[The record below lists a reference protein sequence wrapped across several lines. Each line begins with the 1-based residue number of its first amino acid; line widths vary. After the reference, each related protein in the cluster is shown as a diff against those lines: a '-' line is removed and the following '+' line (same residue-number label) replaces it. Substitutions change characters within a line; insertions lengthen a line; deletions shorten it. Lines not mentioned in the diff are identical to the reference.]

1 MGLGQALSIA
11 SSGLRATNRELE
23 ITASNIT
30 NANTPGYTRKVSN
43 REDVTVNGTVTA
55 VIGTTVQR
63 TIDEVAQK
71 QLWTETAASNYTSV
85 MADYLGQVDATMGQP
100 GGPNA
105 LDTLLNA
112 FSSALQTL
120 QTSPDDAASRLDV
133 LNDAAILAQKIN
145 QSADKVQSLRQD
157 SEFAIE
163 SAIDDMN
170 QLLRD
175 IQDIDGRIQEMTLN
189 HIEPVGMMDQR
200 DALISQL
207 SELVPLRV
215 DDAPNNSVHISLENG
230 ISIYDQTAS
239 QFEFDAYG
247 TISAETKRDGGSG
260 QGLLGKISLVSQGGT
275 HHDLTD
281 TGGFE
286 GGKIGALLEL
296 RDEILVETQNQLDSL
311 ADGLADAFAKYDV
324 EGTAVTVG
332 AQDGFDVDLSNLQS
346 GDEFTLTYQDVS
358 TGKTNVVTFVRVDSS
373 TSLPLGDDVTAR
385 GDDSVVGI
393 DFSGGM
399 ASVASQIQAALGGSF
414 TVSNPSGSNIQIL
427 DDGAANTVDLTALD
441 ARMTATGL
449 QDQAGALP
457 FFVDGGAG
465 PGLYTGSVDG
475 MTQQTG
481 FASRIQINADLMAD
495 PSLLVKYSAGV
506 GDSDQTRPDALY
518 DALGNTELQFNLK
531 DGGAPVTMS
540 VDEYAREVI
549 AYQAQQSSTAQT
561 RNEGQK
567 IVMSNVMARY
577 EEGSK
582 VDIDTELAHLLE
594 LQTAYT
600 ANARVM
606 TAVKEMMDSLMNI

>member
-11 SSGLRATNRELE
+11 SSGLRTTNRELE

-63 TIDEVAQK
+63 AIDEVAQK

-247 TISAETKRDGGSG
+247 TISAETKRDGGTG

-324 EGTAVTVG
+324 EGTAVTAG

-358 TGKTNVVTFVRVDSS
+358 TGENQC
-373 TSLPLGDDVTAR
+373 GDLCAGGFSDVT
-385 GDDSVVGI
+385 
-393 DFSGGM
+393 
-399 ASVASQIQAALGGSF
+399 
-414 TVSNPSGSNIQIL
+414 
-427 DDGAANTVDLTALD
+427 
-441 ARMTATGL
+441 
-449 QDQAGALP
+449 
-457 FFVDGGAG
+457 
-465 PGLYTGSVDG
+465 
-475 MTQQTG
+475 
-481 FASRIQINADLMAD
+481 
-495 PSLLVKYSAGV
+495 SAG
-506 GDSDQTRPDALY
+506 
-518 DALGNTELQFNLK
+518 
-531 DGGAPVTMS
+531 
-540 VDEYAREVI
+540 
-549 AYQAQQSSTAQT
+549 
-561 RNEGQK
+561 
-567 IVMSNVMARY
+567 
-577 EEGSK
+577 
-582 VDIDTELAHLLE
+582 
-594 LQTAYT
+594 
-600 ANARVM
+600 
-606 TAVKEMMDSLMNI
+606 

>member
-1 MGLGQALSIA
+1 MGLGLALSVA
-11 SSGLRATNRELE
+11 SSGLRTTNRELE

-43 REDVTVNGTVTA
+43 REDVTVDGKVTA

-71 QLWTETAASNYTSV
+71 QLWTETAASNYTNV

-100 GGPNA
+100 GGANA
-105 LDTLLNA
+105 LDTLLNS
-112 FSSALQTL
+112 FSNALQTL

-157 SEFAIE
+157 AEFAIE
-163 SAIDDMN
+163 TAVEDMN
-170 QLLRD
+170 RLLKD
-175 IQDIDGRIQEMTLN
+175 IEDIDGRIQEMTLN
-189 HIEPVGMMDQR
+189 QIEPVAMMDQR
-200 DALISQL
+200 DALIHQL

-215 DDAPNNSVHISLENG
+215 DDAPNNSVQISLENG
-230 ISIYDQTAS
+230 VTIYDQVAS

-247 TISAETKRDGGSG
+247 TVSAETKRDSATG
-260 QGLLGKISLVSQGGT
+260 QGLLGSLNLVSQGGT
-275 HHDLTD
+275 RHDMTD

-286 GGKIGALLEL
+286 GGKIGALFEL
-296 RDEILVETQNQLDSL
+296 RDEVLVETQNQLDSL

-324 EGTAVTVG
+324 AGTAATAG
-332 AQDGFDVDLSNLQS
+332 AQAGFDLDLTGLQS
-346 GDEFTLTYQDVS
+346 GDEFTLTYQDVG
-358 TGKTNVVTFVRVDSS
+358 TGETNVVTFVRVDSAA
-373 TSLPLGDDVTAR
+373 SLPLGDDVTAR
-385 GDDSVVGI
+385 NDDSVVGI

-399 ASVASQIQAALGGSF
+399 ASVATQIQAALGGAFS
-414 TVSNPSGSNIQIL
+414 VSNPSGNSIRIL
-427 DDGAANTVDLTALD
+427 DDGAANTVDVTALD

-457 FFVDGGAG
+457 FFVDGGTG

-475 MTQQTG
+475 MVQQTG
-481 FASRIQINADLMAD
+481 FASRIQVNVALVND
-495 PSLLVKYSAGV
+495 PSLLVKYSAGI
-506 GDSDQTRPDALY
+506 GASDQTRPDAMF
-518 DALGNTELQFNLK
+518 DALNNTSLQFNLK

-549 AYQAQQSSTAQT
+549 AYQSQQSATAKT
-561 RNEGQK
+561 RNEGQQ
-567 IVMSNVMARY
+567 IVMNNVMARY

-582 VDIDTELAHLLE
+582 VDIDSELAHLLE

-606 TAVKEMMDSLMNI
+606 TAVKEMMDSLMRI